1 MTAMLKWIT
10 TPMSGI
16 IGAARPNAS
25 ARSTMLAALRR
36 GSSGLCPDRTLAM
49 TSESPITK
57 PAATLE
63 RTVSDS
69 IRPTTPSP
77 RCVRCMAV
85 SSGVVETST
94 EVVHAECHDARN
106 PPCSLS
112 TRHGANDLFGAVA
125 VVGLLHAA
133 LLIGIACAAIE
144 HRAASVPDQ
153 SAVH

>member
-1 MTAMLKWIT
+1 
-10 TPMSGI
+10 
-16 IGAARPNAS
+16 
-25 ARSTMLAALRR
+25 MLAALRR
-36 GSSGLCPDRTLAM
+36 GRSGLCPDKTLAM
-49 TSESPITK
+49 TSERPITK

-85 SSGVVETST
+85 SSEVVETST
-94 EVVHAECHDARN
+94 EVVHAGCHEAPN

-112 TRHGANDLFGAVA
+112 TKCGAKDLFGAVA

-133 LLIGIACAAIE
+133 LLIGFARAAIE
-144 HRAASVPDQ
+144 HRAAPVADEA
-153 SAVH
+153 AVGAEL